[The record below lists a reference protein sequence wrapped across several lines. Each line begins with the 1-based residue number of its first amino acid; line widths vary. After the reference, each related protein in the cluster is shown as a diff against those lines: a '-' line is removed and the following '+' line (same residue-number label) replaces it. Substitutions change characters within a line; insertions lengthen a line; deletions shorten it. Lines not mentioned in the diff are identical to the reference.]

1 MTSAIE
7 RAEWAREQEIFLAQ
21 AEALKVLYNKDGRP
35 IKPSDMF
42 PPKEGRQPGPG
53 ARLKK
58 A

>member
-1 MTSAIE
+1 MTSGIE
-7 RAEWAREQEIFLAQ
+7 RAKWAEEQAKWLAQ
-21 AEALKVLYNKDGRP
+21 GEALKVLYNKDGRP